1 MIKDKAEYE
10 TLVAKRAELLRQIDG
25 LQGEVDRLWAAYED
39 KQLEQ
44 FAYGAAL
51 QEEIDALQAQFLD
64 AREALIDY
72 EELARVIANHL
83 ALFDAGPKGEA

>member
-1 MIKDKAEYE
+1 
-10 TLVAKRAELLRQIDG
+10 L
-25 LQGEVDRLWAAYED
+25 AAYED

-83 ALFDAGPKGEA
+83 ALFESNAPADA